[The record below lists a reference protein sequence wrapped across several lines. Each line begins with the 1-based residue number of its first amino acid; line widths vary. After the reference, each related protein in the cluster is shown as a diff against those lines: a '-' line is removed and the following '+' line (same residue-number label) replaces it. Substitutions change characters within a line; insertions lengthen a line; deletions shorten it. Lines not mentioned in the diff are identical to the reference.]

1 MAELLFTTIN
11 ADGKYIKWS
20 MTLNKLREEYYSE
33 ECNIPSLDDPI
44 ADFEINGT
52 SMYFDTFYDVI
63 KVFGIDNDA
72 RFEAE

>member
-1 MAELLFTTIN
+1 M
-11 ADGKYIKWS
+11 
-20 MTLNKLREEYYSE
+20 REEYYSE

-52 SMYFDTFYDVI
+52 SMYFDTFYDVV
-63 KVFGIDNDA
+63 KVFGIDNDV